1 MNDGEDV
8 EKREPSSSAD
18 GNVNWY
24 ILCGTVWRFL
34 KILKTELQYD
44 PESSFLGIYPDKV
57 IIQKDNK
64 PQCSLKYY

>member
-8 EKREPSSSAD
+8 EKREPSSSAG

-24 ILCGTVWRFL
+24 IQCRTVWRFL

-44 PESSFLGIYPDKV
+44 PEIAFLGIYPDKI

-64 PQCSLKYY
+64 PQCSLQYY